1 MGCRKLT
8 YYPETCVERSRNA
21 ERKTVNAKKELTLKK
36 SSESVCSS
44 YLFGFNGKENDNE
57 VKGEGNSLDFGARIY
72 DSRLGRWLALDPM
85 MTKYPSFSPYAFCAN
100 NPILFID
107 PDGKKIANPNDP
119 ATKAVKA
126 ELLKT
131 KTGRQIWNHMA
142 SSKTSI
148 TIKITDDVLVTENKN
163 GTYSLNGGQYKPT
176 GDYVLKKGGRGQGE
190 GYYTSGEIT
199 ISKGTFAV
207 MDMMNKNPGMTAE
220 DAVKK
225 SGLKMINADNQK
237 NVASDDITFQTNT
250 DTYATKLVGN
260 GWNDFVMQVGAE
272 EGNHS
277 YYVNEAVRSMASS
290 TNGTLKVYGKDDQ
303 IPGVSE
309 HKLRDK
315 VEGKAEEVVDKV
327 MSEKNGKS
335 TKE

>member
-1 MGCRKLT
+1 
-8 YYPETCVERSRNA
+8 
-21 ERKTVNAKKELTLKK
+21 
-36 SSESVCSS
+36 
-44 YLFGFNGKENDNE
+44 LFGFNGKENDNE